1 MLAEHAFS
9 LGVKRVAAYVN
20 VGNVASENVLPR
32 AGFTRE
38 GVVRSLPKPDGRR
51 VDKTL
56 YSLLPRRVKG
66 RAPRLLGVKIFN
78 LHGDNW
84 DRTEDREGWRSK
96 DAWVGAHIGAELI
109 GGSMYELEP
118 GDRLWPYHT
127 HHANEEWL
135 IVLRGEPTLRTPEG
149 EQALS
154 EGDVV
159 CFPRGKDGAHQVGNR
174 TDSPIR
180 VLMLSTLVAP
190 DIVEY
195 LDSGKIGARSVK
207 GERILLSRPG
217 PLLEYWEGED

>member
-1 MLAEHAFS
+1 
-9 LGVKRVAAYVN
+9 
-20 VGNVASENVLPR
+20 
-32 AGFTRE
+32 
-38 GVVRSLPKPDGRR
+38 
-51 VDKTL
+51 
-56 YSLLPRRVKG
+56 
-66 RAPRLLGVKIFN
+66 VKIFN
-78 LHGDNW
+78 LNGDEW

-96 DAWVGAHIGAELI
+96 DAWVGARIGAELI

-135 IVLRGEPTLRTPEG
+135 VVVRGEPTLRTPEG
-149 EQALS
+149 ERTLT

-159 CFPRGKDGAHQVGNR
+159 CFPRGKEGAHQVRNR

-180 VLMLSTLVAP
+180 VLMLSTLIAP

-217 PLLEYWEGED
+217 PELDYWEGED